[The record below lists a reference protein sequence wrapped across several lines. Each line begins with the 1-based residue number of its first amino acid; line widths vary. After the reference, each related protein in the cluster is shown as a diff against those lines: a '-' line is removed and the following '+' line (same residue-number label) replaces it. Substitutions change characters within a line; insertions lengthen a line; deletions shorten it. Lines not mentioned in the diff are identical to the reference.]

1 MIIKRGAEAIIHH
14 DNWHGRDA
22 IVKERVPKG
31 YRAPQL
37 DTELRR
43 ARTRKEALLLVEAR
57 DLGVLTPRIYDID
70 MARSSLVMEYISGTL
85 AKDVLQNS
93 DDRNELAKQIG
104 ESAGKL
110 HAGDIIHGDL
120 TTSNMIFTGSGLTF
134 IDFGLG
140 EKAHEVEKKGVDL
153 HLLKEAIDS
162 AHSEFPELFDFV
174 ISGYLAAYPD
184 GDAVVRVLKDIET
197 RGRYT

>member
-1 MIIKRGAEAIIHH
+1 MIIKRGAEAIICR

-22 IVKERVPKG
+22 IIKERVAKG

-37 DTELRR
+37 DAELRR
-43 ARTRKEALLLVEAR
+43 ARTKKESLLLAEAR
-57 DLGVLTPRIYDID
+57 NIGVLTPKIYDID
-70 MARSSLVMEYISGTL
+70 MARTSLVMEHISGTL
-85 AKDVLQNS
+85 AKDILQNS

-104 ESAGKL
+104 ESTGKM
-110 HAGDIIHGDL
+110 HAGDIVHGDL
-120 TTSNMIFTGSGLTF
+120 TTSNMIFSDAGLIF

-140 EKAHEVEKKGVDL
+140 EKTHEVEKKGVDL

-162 AHSEFPELFDFV
+162 AHSEFPDLFDLV
-174 ISGYLAAYPD
+174 LEGYLAIYPE
-184 GDAVVRVLKDIET
+184 GDSIVRVLKEIES